1 MDLLKAKVVGA
12 QKELRRLKTFKDM
25 EFPVKALQ
33 IADIERK
40 LDRLKEMQQ
49 VKYEQDLLL
58 DDWVKSNQMYIPKDP
73 LFIKK
78 NTCGSSSHNNSSMC
92 NNIVVYLPPL

>member
-1 MDLLKAKVVGA
+1 MQKELDLLKAKVVEA
-12 QKELRRLKTFKDM
+12 QKELRRLKTYKDM

-33 IADIERK
+33 IADMERK

-58 DDWVKSNQMYIPKDP
+58 DDWVKSNQSYIQENP

-78 NTCGSSSHNNSSMC
+78 HMWFQ
-92 NNIVVYLPPL
+92 LP